1 MSELRLTASTTF
13 SETLSGL
20 TISAAWSKIYLTAL
34 VRKGDAATDA
44 ILQLVET
51 NPADD
56 DDGLLYLDGSAP
68 TAAAE
73 GALVVTQASGTIG
86 ITVADDATADFVVPV
101 EGTYSVKEVLGTG
114 VSNEIDTG
122 TFFVDLTESK
132 AVA

>member
-68 TAAAE
+68 TAAAKVRWWSLRLP
-73 GALVVTQASGTIG
+73 GRSGSRWRMMRQRILWCRLRVR
-86 ITVADDATADFVVPV
+86 IP
-101 EGTYSVKEVLGTG
+101 
-114 VSNEIDTG
+114 
-122 TFFVDLTESK
+122 
-132 AVA
+132 